1 MVRFTFIRVVFCA
14 VNSLVCRCSSHYP
27 KISIGEGQVAPHKVC
42 FISPEYWPLTGGTGS
57 YVYYLSNQLL
67 KNRYKVYV
75 VTGANQAK
83 DIQVNPQLDVS
94 FLKIPKT
101 PIIKS
106 FMLAAASNR
115 KLQSTRRTTNVDIIH
130 PQLPLTPNFAVPPN
144 FGKALVCTVH
154 STWKG
159 EAEAIRGEP
168 YSRLNANEKFLVSFN
183 WFLRFFE
190 EGMLARARKII
201 AVSHFTKRE
210 LINYYKIPA
219 GKIQV
224 IHNGVDINKFKPAAD
239 KRKVKAE
246 LGFNPDD
253 IAIVSVGRLYARKGL
268 FTLIESMP
276 AVTKRFPTAKFI
288 ISGKGQSDEM
298 AKLVAHAER
307 LGVKGK
313 IVFTGYTPD
322 RELPRLYQAAD
333 VFAFST
339 FYEHHPFAVLEALA
353 TGLPVVTTTVGGIPE
368 TIDSGKNGI
377 LVEPFNSKQFS
388 DAILQLLDHPT
399 EAAEMGV
406 KARRTVEQQL
416 DWRIVVKD
424 AMEVYDEALSGV

>member
-1 MVRFTFIRVVFCA
+1 MV
-14 VNSLVCRCSSHYP
+14 P
-27 KISIGEGQVAPHKVC
+27 KVC
-42 FISPEYWPLTGGTGS
+42 FISPEYWPLTGGTGA
-57 YVYYLSNQLL
+57 YVYYLSNELL
-67 KNRYKVYV
+67 KNGYKIYV
-75 VTGANQAK
+75 VTGSNQAQ

-94 FLKIPKT
+94 FLKIPKM
-101 PIIKS
+101 PIVKS
-106 FMLAAASNR
+106 FMLAANSNR
-115 KLQSTRRTTNVDIIH
+115 KLNSVRETANVDITH

-190 EGMLARARKII
+190 EGMIHRARKII
-201 AVSHFTKRE
+201 AVSHFTKWE
-210 LINYYKIPA
+210 LTKYYKIPA
-219 GKIQV
+219 HKIQV
-224 IHNGVDINKFKPAAD
+224 IHNGVDIKKFQPAVD
-239 KRKVKAE
+239 KRKVKVAMG
-246 LGFNPDD
+246 LNPDD
-253 IAIVSVGRLYARKGL
+253 LAIVSVGRLYARKGL

-276 AVTKRFPTAKFI
+276 DIIKKFPKAKFI

-298 AKLVAHAER
+298 HKLNAHAER
-307 LGVKGK
+307 LGVRGN

-322 RELPRLYQAAD
+322 RELPKLYQAAD

-368 TIDSGKNGI
+368 TIDSGKNGY
-377 LVEPFNSKQFS
+377 LVEPFNPRQFS
-388 DAILQLLDHPT
+388 EKILRLLENPA
-399 EAAEMGV
+399 EAQEMGK
-406 KARRTVEQQL
+406 KARQTVEQQL
-416 DWRIVVKD
+416 DWRIVVKE
-424 AMEVYDEALSGV
+424 AMKVYDKALE

>member
-1 MVRFTFIRVVFCA
+1 MTR
-14 VNSLVCRCSSHYP
+14 
-27 KISIGEGQVAPHKVC
+27 KVC

-57 YVYYLSNQLL
+57 YVYYLSNELM
-67 KNRYKVYV
+67 KNGYKIYV
-75 VTGANQAK
+75 VTGANQAQ

-94 FLKIPKT
+94 FLKIPKM
-101 PIIKS
+101 PIVKS

-115 KLQSTRRTTNVDIIH
+115 KLQNVRNSANVDITH

-190 EGMLARARKII
+190 EGMLKQARKII
-201 AVSHFTKRE
+201 AVSYFTKWE
-210 LINYYKIPA
+210 LTNYYKIPA
-219 GKIQV
+219 DKIRV
-224 IHNGVDINKFKPAAD
+224 IHNGVDVNKFKPAAD
-239 KRKVKAE
+239 KRKIKAE
-246 LGFNPDD
+246 LGFNIDD
-253 IAIVSVGRLYARKGL
+253 LAIVSVGRLYARKGL

-276 AVTKRFPTAKFI
+276 AVVKRFPNAKFI

-298 AKLVAHAER
+298 HKLLAHAEK
-307 LGVKGK
+307 LDVKNN
-313 IVFTGYTPD
+313 IIFTGYYPD
-322 RELPRLYQAAD
+322 KKLPKLYQAAD

-368 TIDSGKNGI
+368 TIDSGKNGF
-377 LVEPFNSKQFS
+377 LVEPFNPRQFS
-388 DAILQLLDHPT
+388 EKILYLLEHPA
-399 EAAEMGV
+399 EALEMGV
-406 KARRTVEQQL
+406 LARKTVEERC

-424 AMEVYDEALSGV
+424 AIKVYNEALR

>member
-1 MVRFTFIRVVFCA
+1 M
-14 VNSLVCRCSSHYP
+14 P
-27 KISIGEGQVAPHKVC
+27 PKVC

-57 YVYYLSNQLL
+57 YVYYLSSELL
-67 KNRYKVYV
+67 KNGYRIYV
-75 VTGANQAK
+75 VTGSDQAQ
-83 DIQVNPQLDVS
+83 DIHVSTQLDVS

-101 PIIKS
+101 PIVKS
-106 FMLAAASNR
+106 FMLAGASYR
-115 KLQSTRRTTNVDIIH
+115 KLQSVRDTAGVDVTH

-144 FGKALVCTVH
+144 FGKTLVCTVH

-190 EGMLARARKII
+190 EGMLHRARRII
-201 AVSHFTKRE
+201 AVSHFTKKE
-210 LINYYKIPA
+210 LTNYYKIPA
-219 GKIQV
+219 GKIKV
-224 IHNGVDINKFKPAAD
+224 IHNGVDTLKFQPAAD
-239 KRKVKAE
+239 KRKIKQE

-253 IAIVSVGRLYARKGL
+253 IAILSVGRLYARKGL

-276 AVTKRFPTAKFI
+276 AVVKRFKNAKFI

-298 AKLVAHAER
+298 HKLTNYAEKI
-307 LGVKGK
+307 GVKDN
-313 IVFTGYTPD
+313 IIFTGYYPD
-322 RELPRLYQAAD
+322 KKLPKLYQAAD
-333 VFAFST
+333 MFAFST

-353 TGLPVVTTTVGGIPE
+353 TGLPVVTTWVGGIPE
-368 TIDSGKNGI
+368 TIESGKNGF

-388 DAILQLLDHPT
+388 DKIIYLLEHPA
-399 EAAEMGV
+399 EASEMGRL
-406 KARRTVEQQL
+406 ARKTIVEQY

-424 AMEVYDEALSGV
+424 AMKVYDGVLS